1 LGSFFRLPLPLF
13 SFFSQKKKKSSV
25 QAGLRVW
32 RKKQLTRSFT
42 DDLLLQISPE
52 QLFVPAIFV
61 VLAWCQNKKP
71 CRSRVKTNNHENSN

>member
-42 DDLLLQISPE
+42 DDLLLQKSPE

-61 VLAWCQNKKP
+61 VLAWYQNKKP